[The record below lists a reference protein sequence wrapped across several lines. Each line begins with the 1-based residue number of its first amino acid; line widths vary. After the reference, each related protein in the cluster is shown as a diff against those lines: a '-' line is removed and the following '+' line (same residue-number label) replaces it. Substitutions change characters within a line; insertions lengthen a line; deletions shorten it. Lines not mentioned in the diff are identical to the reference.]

1 MANSDKIEIE
11 NVNHPGK
18 TTRVDRDKYEA
29 MKQALLLALP
39 STPPGLTTE
48 ALREA
53 VAPHLPDRLFPQGAT
68 AGWWRKG
75 VQLDLEAKGIIARDA
90 GKPLR
95 LYQR

>member
-1 MANSDKIEIE
+1 MANSEKIEIE

-18 TTRVDRDKYEA
+18 ITRVDRDKYEA

-39 STPPGLTTE
+39 STRPGLTTD
-48 ALREA
+48 ALRD
-53 VAPHLPDRLFPQGAT
+53 VVLSHLPEGLFPQGAT

-95 LYQR
+95 LYQL

>member
-1 MANSDKIEIE
+1 MAKSDKIE

-18 TTRVDRDKYEA
+18 TTRVDPDKYEA
-29 MKQALLLALP
+29 MKRALLQALP
-39 STPPGLTTE
+39 SSPPGLTTE

-53 VAPHLPDRLFPQGAT
+53 VLANLPEALFPQGAT

-75 VQLDLEAKGIIARDA
+75 VQLDLEAKGIIARDS

-95 LYQR
+95 LYKL

>member
-1 MANSDKIEIE
+1 MTNSQSIEIE
-11 NVNHPGK
+11 NINHPGK
-18 TTRVDRDKYEA
+18 TTRVNARKYEA
-29 MKQALLLALP
+29 MREALLQVLP

-53 VAPHLPDRLFPQGAT
+53 IAPCLREEVFPQGAT

-75 VQLDLEAKGIIARDA
+75 VQLDLEAKGIIARSG

-95 LYQR
+95 LYKL